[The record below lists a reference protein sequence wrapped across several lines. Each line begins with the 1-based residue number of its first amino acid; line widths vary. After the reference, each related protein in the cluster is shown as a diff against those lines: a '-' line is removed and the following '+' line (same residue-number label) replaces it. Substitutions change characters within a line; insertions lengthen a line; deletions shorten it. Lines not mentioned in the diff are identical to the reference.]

1 MMMDSN
7 SLKLSFY
14 KESICSEFVIF
25 YDILQDVHKA
35 LTLILYTINIKNLA
49 WCSFGKGVKRDS
61 PVIFLQEVAGGR
73 GCRFSGR
80 ACRFFWRKQCEGQ
93 NQNNAGHNHT
103 GAN

>member
-35 LTLILYTINIKNLA
+35 LTLILYTKGQLSKSSRYSSA
-49 WCSFGKGVKRDS
+49 CSRVS
-61 PVIFLQEVAGGR
+61 AGIPDWR
-73 GCRFSGR
+73 RAISASGR
-80 ACRFFWRKQCEGQ
+80 ES
-93 NQNNAGHNHT
+93 T
-103 GAN
+103 